1 MLLKLHKYA
10 TAGVREYWI
19 VDPDRQ
25 TVLVYDLEHEE
36 YYPDKYSF
44 EDNIPI
50 RISGGECSIDFARIM
65 RRIER
70 FYKD

>member
-1 MLLKLHKYA
+1 
-10 TAGVREYWI
+10 
-19 VDPDRQ
+19 VDPDRR